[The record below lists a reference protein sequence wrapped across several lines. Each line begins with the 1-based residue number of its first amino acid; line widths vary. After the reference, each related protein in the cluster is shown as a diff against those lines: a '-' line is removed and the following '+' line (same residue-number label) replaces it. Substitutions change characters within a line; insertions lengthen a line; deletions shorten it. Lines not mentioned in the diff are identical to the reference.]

1 MLKMADRSS
10 RQWKMQQKLKELKTK
25 NRNDTNPLFNECL
38 ESLGD
43 ETLIFSREKS
53 KQIATNLMNL
63 FPITVSGRIDWE
75 QIDNQLIVSNKE
87 QLISLIR
94 ANQLDFD
101 EQIFIIWDNYEIPV
115 VSTNLDKVF
124 QSLVDIDAVSFYY
137 WLLNKEYKF
146 VIEINDEELIRVGF
160 R

>member
-10 RQWKMQQKLKELKTK
+10 RQWKMQQKLRELKTK

-43 ETLIFSREKS
+43 ETLIFSQEKS

-63 FPITVSGRIDWE
+63 FPITVSGRIDWK

-87 QLISLIR
+87 QLLSLIR

>member
-1 MLKMADRSS
+1 MDDRSS
-10 RQWKMQQKLKELKTK
+10 RQWKMQQKLRELKTK

-43 ETLIFSREKS
+43 ETLIFSQEKS
-53 KQIATNLMNL
+53 QQITTNLINL

-75 QIDNQLIVSNKE
+75 QIDNQLITSNKE

-101 EQIFIIWDNYEIPV
+101 EQIFIIWDNHEIPV

-124 QSLVDIDAVSFYY
+124 QSLVDVDAVSFYY
-137 WLLNKEYKF
+137 WLLNKEYRF

>member
-1 MLKMADRSS
+1 MLKMNDRSS
-10 RQWKMQQKLKELKTK
+10 RQWKMRQKLRELKTK

-38 ESLGD
+38 ESLGN
-43 ETLIFSREKS
+43 ETLIFSQKKS
-53 KQIATNLMNL
+53 QQIATTLIDL

-75 QIDNQLIVSNKE
+75 QIDNQFIALNKK

-94 ANQLDFD
+94 PNQLDFD
-101 EQIFIIWDNYEIPV
+101 EQIFIIWDNFKIPV

-124 QSLVDIDAVSFYY
+124 QSLVDVEAVSFYY
-137 WLLNKEYKF
+137 WLLDKEYRF

>member
-1 MLKMADRSS
+1 MDDRSS
-10 RQWKMQQKLKELKTK
+10 RQWKMRQKLRELKTK

-43 ETLIFSREKS
+43 ETLIFSQEKS
-53 KQIATNLMNL
+53 QQIATNLMNL

-75 QIDNQLIVSNKE
+75 QIDNQLIASNKE
-87 QLISLIR
+87 QLISLIK

-124 QSLVDIDAVSFYY
+124 QSLVDVDAVSFYY
-137 WLLNKEYKF
+137 WLLDKEYRF

>member
-1 MLKMADRSS
+1 MDDRSS
-10 RQWKMQQKLKELKTK
+10 RQWKLRQKLRALKTK

-38 ESLGD
+38 ESLGN
-43 ETLIFSREKS
+43 ETLIFSQEKS
-53 KQIATNLMNL
+53 QQIATILMNL

-75 QIDNQLIVSNKE
+75 QIDNQFIASNKE

-124 QSLVDIDAVSFYY
+124 QSLVDVDAVSFYY
-137 WLLNKEYKF
+137 WLLDKEYRF
-146 VIEINDEELIRVGF
+146 IIELHDEELIRVGF

>member
-1 MLKMADRSS
+1 
-10 RQWKMQQKLKELKTK
+10 
-25 NRNDTNPLFNECL
+25 
-38 ESLGD
+38 
-43 ETLIFSREKS
+43 
-53 KQIATNLMNL
+53 MNS

-75 QIDNQLIVSNKE
+75 QIDNQFIASNKE

-124 QSLVDIDAVSFYY
+124 QSLVDVDAVSFYY
-137 WLLNKEYKF
+137 WLLDKEYRF
-146 VIEINDEELIRVGF
+146 VIEINDEELIRIGF

>member
-1 MLKMADRSS
+1 MADRSS
-10 RQWKMQQKLKELKTK
+10 RQWKMQQKLRELKTK

-43 ETLIFSREKS
+43 ETLIFSQEKS

-75 QIDNQLIVSNKE
+75 QIDNQFIASNKE

-124 QSLVDIDAVSFYY
+124 QTLVDIDAVSFYY
-137 WLLNKEYKF
+137 WLLHKEYRF

>member
-1 MLKMADRSS
+1 MDDRSS
-10 RQWKMQQKLKELKTK
+10 RQWKMRQKLRALKTK

-38 ESLGD
+38 EFLGN
-43 ETLIFSREKS
+43 ETLIFSQKKS
-53 KQIATNLMNL
+53 QQIATTLMNS

-75 QIDNQLIVSNKE
+75 QIDNQFIASNKE

-101 EQIFIIWDNYEIPV
+101 EQIFIIWDNYEIPI
-115 VSTNLDKVF
+115 VSTNLDKIF
-124 QSLVDIDAVSFYY
+124 QSLVDVDAVSFYY
-137 WLLNKEYKF
+137 WLLDKEYRF

>member
-1 MLKMADRSS
+1 MDDRSS
-10 RQWKMQQKLKELKTK
+10 RQWKLRQKLRALKTK

-38 ESLGD
+38 ESLGN
-43 ETLIFSREKS
+43 ETLIFSQEKS
-53 KQIATNLMNL
+53 QQIATILMNL

-75 QIDNQLIVSNKE
+75 QIDNQFIASNKE

-124 QSLVDIDAVSFYY
+124 QSLVDVDAVSFYY
-137 WLLNKEYKF
+137 WLLDKEYRF
-146 VIEINDEELIRVGF
+146 VIEINNEELIRVGF

>member
-1 MLKMADRSS
+1 MLKMDDRSS
-10 RQWKMQQKLKELKTK
+10 RQWKMRQKLKALKTK

-38 ESLGD
+38 ESLGN
-43 ETLIFSREKS
+43 ETLIFSQEKS
-53 KQIATNLMNL
+53 QQIATILMNS

-75 QIDNQLIVSNKE
+75 QIDNQFIASNKE

-124 QSLVDIDAVSFYY
+124 QSLVDVDAVSFYY
-137 WLLNKEYKF
+137 WLLDKEYRF

-160 R
+160 H

>member
-1 MLKMADRSS
+1 MNDRSS
-10 RQWKMQQKLKELKTK
+10 RQWKMRQKLRELKTK

-38 ESLGD
+38 ESLGN
-43 ETLIFSREKS
+43 ETLIVSQKKS
-53 KQIATNLMNL
+53 QQIATTLIDL

-75 QIDNQLIVSNKE
+75 QIDNQFIALNKK

-101 EQIFIIWDNYEIPV
+101 EQIFIIWDNFKIPV

-124 QSLVDIDAVSFYY
+124 QSLVDVEAVSFYY
-137 WLLNKEYKF
+137 WLLDKEYRF

>member
-1 MLKMADRSS
+1 MDDRSS
-10 RQWKMQQKLKELKTK
+10 RQWKMLQKLRELKTK

-43 ETLIFSREKS
+43 ETLIFSQEKS
-53 KQIATNLMNL
+53 QQIATTLMNL
-63 FPITVSGRIDWE
+63 FSITISGRIDWE
-75 QIDNQLIVSNKE
+75 QIDNQLIASNKE

-94 ANQLDFD
+94 AKQLDFN
-101 EQIFIIWDNYEIPV
+101 EQIFILWDNYEIPV
-115 VSTNLDKVF
+115 VSTNLNTVF
-124 QSLVDIDAVSFYY
+124 QSLVDVDAVSFYY
-137 WLLNKEYKF
+137 WLLDKEYRF

>member
-1 MLKMADRSS
+1 MDDRSS
-10 RQWKMQQKLKELKTK
+10 RQWKLRQKLRALKTK
-25 NRNDTNPLFNECL
+25 NRNVTNPLFNECL
-38 ESLGD
+38 ESLGN
-43 ETLIFSREKS
+43 ETVIFPQEKS
-53 KQIATNLMNL
+53 QQIATILMNL

-75 QIDNQLIVSNKE
+75 QIDNQFITSNKE

-124 QSLVDIDAVSFYY
+124 QSLFDVDAVSFYY
-137 WLLNKEYKF
+137 WLLDKEYRF
-146 VIEINDEELIRVGF
+146 VIEVNDEELIKVGF

>member
-1 MLKMADRSS
+1 MDDRSS
-10 RQWKMQQKLKELKTK
+10 RQWKLRQKLRALKTK

-38 ESLGD
+38 ESLGN
-43 ETLIFSREKS
+43 ETLIFSQEKS
-53 KQIATNLMNL
+53 QQIATILMNL

-75 QIDNQLIVSNKE
+75 QIDNQFIASNKE

-124 QSLVDIDAVSFYY
+124 QSLVDVDAVSFYY
-137 WLLNKEYKF
+137 WLLDKEYRF

>member
-1 MLKMADRSS
+1 MDDRSS
-10 RQWKMQQKLKELKTK
+10 RQWKMRQNLRELKTK

-43 ETLIFSREKS
+43 ETLIFSQEKS
-53 KQIATNLMNL
+53 QQIATNLMNL
-63 FPITVSGRIDWE
+63 FPITVSERIDWE
-75 QIDNQLIVSNKE
+75 QIDDQLIASNKE

-124 QSLVDIDAVSFYY
+124 QSLVDVDAVSFYY
-137 WLLNKEYKF
+137 WLLDKEYRF
-146 VIEINDEELIRVGF
+146 VIELNDEELIRVGF

>member
-1 MLKMADRSS
+1 MDDRSS
-10 RQWKMQQKLKELKTK
+10 RQWKLRQKLRALKTK

-38 ESLGD
+38 ESLGN
-43 ETLIFSREKS
+43 ETVIFLQEKS
-53 KQIATNLMNL
+53 QQIATILMNS

-75 QIDNQLIVSNKE
+75 QIDNQFIASNKE

-124 QSLVDIDAVSFYY
+124 QSLVDVDTVSFYY
-137 WLLNKEYKF
+137 WLLDKEYRF
-146 VIEINDEELIRVGF
+146 VIEMNNEELIRVGF

>member
-1 MLKMADRSS
+1 MDDRSS
-10 RQWKMQQKLKELKTK
+10 RQWKLRQKLRALKTK

-38 ESLGD
+38 ESLGN
-43 ETLIFSREKS
+43 ETLIFSQEKS
-53 KQIATNLMNL
+53 QQIAIILMNL

-75 QIDNQLIVSNKE
+75 QIDNQFIASNKE

-124 QSLVDIDAVSFYY
+124 QSLVDVDAVSFYY
-137 WLLNKEYKF
+137 WLLDKEYRF

>member
-1 MLKMADRSS
+1 MDDKSS
-10 RQWKMQQKLKELKTK
+10 RQWKMRQKLRELQTK

-43 ETLIFSREKS
+43 ETLIFSQEKS
-53 KQIATNLMNL
+53 QQIATNLMNL

-75 QIDNQLIVSNKE
+75 QIDDQLIPSNKE

-124 QSLVDIDAVSFYY
+124 QSLVDVDAVSFYY
-137 WLLNKEYKF
+137 WLLDKEYRF
-146 VIEINDEELIRVGF
+146 VIELNDEELIRVGF

>member
-1 MLKMADRSS
+1 MNDRSS
-10 RQWKMQQKLKELKTK
+10 RQWKMRQKLRELKTK

-38 ESLGD
+38 ESLGN
-43 ETLIFSREKS
+43 ETLIFSQKKS
-53 KQIATNLMNL
+53 QQIATTLIDL

-75 QIDNQLIVSNKE
+75 QIDNQFIALNKK

-94 ANQLDFD
+94 PNQLDFD
-101 EQIFIIWDNYEIPV
+101 EQIFIIWDNFKIPV

-124 QSLVDIDAVSFYY
+124 QSLVDVEAVSFYY
-137 WLLNKEYKF
+137 WLLDKEYRF
-146 VIEINDEELIRVGF
+146 VIEINDEELIKVGF

>member
-1 MLKMADRSS
+1 MLKMNDRSS
-10 RQWKMQQKLKELKTK
+10 RQWKMRQKLRELKTK

-38 ESLGD
+38 ESLGN
-43 ETLIFSREKS
+43 ETLIFSQKKS
-53 KQIATNLMNL
+53 QQIATTLIDL

-75 QIDNQLIVSNKE
+75 QLDNQLIASNKE
-87 QLISLIR
+87 QLISLIK

-101 EQIFIIWDNYEIPV
+101 EQILIIWDNFKIPV

-124 QSLVDIDAVSFYY
+124 QSLVDVEAVSFYY
-137 WLLNKEYKF
+137 WLLGKDYRF
-146 VIEINDEELIRVGF
+146 VIEINNEELIRVGF

>member
-1 MLKMADRSS
+1 MNVRSS
-10 RQWKMQQKLKELKTK
+10 RQWKMRQKLKELKTK

-38 ESLGD
+38 ESLGN
-43 ETLIFSREKS
+43 ETLIFSQERS
-53 KQIATNLMNL
+53 QQIATTLIDL

-75 QIDNQLIVSNKE
+75 QLDNQLIASDKE

-101 EQIFIIWDNYEIPV
+101 GQIFIIWDNYKIPV

-124 QSLVDIDAVSFYY
+124 QSLVDVDAVSFYY
-137 WLLNKEYKF
+137 WLLDKEYRF
-146 VIEINDEELIRVGF
+146 VIEINNEELIRVGF

>member
-1 MLKMADRSS
+1 MDDRSS
-10 RQWKMQQKLKELKTK
+10 RQWKLRQKLRALKTK

-38 ESLGD
+38 ESLGN
-43 ETLIFSREKS
+43 ETLIFSQEKS
-53 KQIATNLMNL
+53 QQIATILMNS
-63 FPITVSGRIDWE
+63 FPITISGIIDWE
-75 QIDNQLIVSNKE
+75 QIDNQFIASNKE

-124 QSLVDIDAVSFYY
+124 QSLVDVDAVSFYY
-137 WLLNKEYKF
+137 WLLDKEYSF

>member
-1 MLKMADRSS
+1 
-10 RQWKMQQKLKELKTK
+10 Q
-25 NRNDTNPLFNECL
+25 F
-38 ESLGD
+38 
-43 ETLIFSREKS
+43 
-53 KQIATNLMNL
+53 IA
-63 FPITVSGRIDWE
+63 
-75 QIDNQLIVSNKE
+75 SNKE

-124 QSLVDIDAVSFYY
+124 QSLVDVDAVSFYY
-137 WLLNKEYKF
+137 WILDKEYRF
-146 VIEINDEELIRVGF
+146 VIEINDKELIRIGF

>member
-1 MLKMADRSS
+1 MNVRSS
-10 RQWKMQQKLKELKTK
+10 RQWKMRQKLKELKTK

-38 ESLGD
+38 ESLGN
-43 ETLIFSREKS
+43 ETLIFSQERS
-53 KQIATNLMNL
+53 QQIATTLIDL

-75 QIDNQLIVSNKE
+75 HLDNQLIASDKE

-101 EQIFIIWDNYEIPV
+101 GQIFIIWDNYKIPV

-124 QSLVDIDAVSFYY
+124 QSLVDVDAVSFYY
-137 WLLNKEYKF
+137 WLLDKKYRF
-146 VIEINDEELIRVGF
+146 VIEINNEELIRVGF

>member
-1 MLKMADRSS
+1 MLKMNDRSS
-10 RQWKMQQKLKELKTK
+10 RQWKMRQKLRELKTK

-38 ESLGD
+38 ESLGN
-43 ETLIFSREKS
+43 ETLIFSQKKS
-53 KQIATNLMNL
+53 QQIATTLIDL
-63 FPITVSGRIDWE
+63 FPITVSGRINWE
-75 QIDNQLIVSNKE
+75 QIDNQFIALNKK

-94 ANQLDFD
+94 PNQLDFD
-101 EQIFIIWDNYEIPV
+101 EQIFIIWDNFKIPV

-124 QSLVDIDAVSFYY
+124 QSLVDIEAVSFYY
-137 WLLNKEYKF
+137 WLLDKEYRF

>member
-1 MLKMADRSS
+1 MLKMNDRSS
-10 RQWKMQQKLKELKTK
+10 RQWKMRQKLRELKTK
-25 NRNDTNPLFNECL
+25 NRNDTNPLFSECL
-38 ESLGD
+38 ESLGN
-43 ETLIFSREKS
+43 ETLIFSQKKS
-53 KQIATNLMNL
+53 QQIATTLIDL

-75 QIDNQLIVSNKE
+75 QIDNQFIALNKK

-101 EQIFIIWDNYEIPV
+101 EQIFIIWDNFKIPV

-124 QSLVDIDAVSFYY
+124 QSLVDVEAVSFYY
-137 WLLNKEYKF
+137 WLLDKEYRF

>member
-1 MLKMADRSS
+1 MNDRSS
-10 RQWKMQQKLKELKTK
+10 RRWKMQQKLKSLKTK
-25 NRNDTNPLFNECL
+25 SRNDTNPLFNECL

-43 ETLIFSREKS
+43 ETLIFSQEKS
-53 KQIATNLMNL
+53 QQIATNLINL
-63 FPITVSGRIDWE
+63 LPITVSGKIDWE
-75 QIDNQLIVSNKE
+75 QIDNQLIASNKE

-115 VSTNLDKVF
+115 VSTNLDRVF
-124 QSLVDIDAVSFYY
+124 QSLVDVDAVSFYY
-137 WLLNKEYKF
+137 WLLDKEYRF
-146 VIEINDEELIRVGF
+146 VIEIKDEEMIRVGF

>member
-1 MLKMADRSS
+1 MDDRSS
-10 RQWKMQQKLKELKTK
+10 RQWKLRQKLRALKTK

-38 ESLGD
+38 ESLGN
-43 ETLIFSREKS
+43 ETLIFSQEKS
-53 KQIATNLMNL
+53 QQIATILMNS
-63 FPITVSGRIDWE
+63 FPIIVSGRIDWE
-75 QIDNQLIVSNKE
+75 QIDNQFIASNKE
-87 QLISLIR
+87 ELISLIR

-124 QSLVDIDAVSFYY
+124 QSLVDVDAVSFYY
-137 WLLNKEYKF
+137 WLLDKEYRF

>member
-1 MLKMADRSS
+1 MADRSS
-10 RQWKMQQKLKELKTK
+10 RQWKMQQKLRELKTK

-43 ETLIFSREKS
+43 ETLIFSQEKS

-87 QLISLIR
+87 QLLSLTR

-137 WLLNKEYKF
+137 WLLNKEYIF